1 MTCQCRF
8 ISCNKYTT
16 LIGYVHKGEGCECVR
31 ARGMWKLYLLLN
43 FVVNLNFSKNYS
55 LLKKNFFL
63 SRFMVVRDTLLSKK
77 GEWVM
82 ATNELRCFDIVFLCL
97 VFVFCVSLLINY

>member
-1 MTCQCRF
+1 M
-8 ISCNKYTT
+8 
-16 LIGYVHKGEGCECVR
+16 LIMGKAVNVSRQGVCGN
-31 ARGMWKLYLLLN
+31 YLLLN

-55 LLKKNFFL
+55 LFKKNFFL

-77 GEWVM
+77 GEWAM